1 MPEIHTVSDMER
13 QRDPHC
19 GKLPQRG
26 SLFFV
31 SASVQRGI

>member
-19 GKLPQRG
+19 GNFAAGG